1 MKLGFVGI
9 RIEGDRGVA
18 SSVQAILSEY
28 AELIVGRMG
37 LPSLVNNVCMI
48 TVGVKGPQE
57 RISALSGKL
66 GRLKGV
72 KVKSA
77 VSDIDVE

>member
-9 RIEGDRGVA
+9 IIEGDLSVA
-18 SSVQAILSEY
+18 SSVQLIL
-28 AELIVGRMG
+28 AEFADLIVGRMG
-37 LPSLVNNVCMI
+37 LPNLTNNVCMI
-48 TVGVKGPQE
+48 TVGVKGKPE
-57 RISALSGKL
+57 RISAMAGKL

-77 VSDIDVE
+77 VSDLNVD

>member
-1 MKLGFVGI
+1 MLY
-9 RIEGDRGVA
+9 
-18 SSVQAILSEY
+18 EY
-28 AELIVGRMG
+28 EDLIVGRMG
-37 LPSLVNNVCMI
+37 LQSLANKVCMI

-57 RISALSGKL
+57 KISALSGKL

-77 VSDIDVE
+77 VSDVDVE